1 MKTAEKLILVKEML
15 KQPLFC
21 CIILLLKKIIAVD
34 SNKQK
39 TLDAHQKLIQQTY
52 KSTEIQSKQDIQKC
66 FFIFE
71 EVKETA
77 FEFPQEIVR
86 VLKIYF
92 DLI

>member
-15 KQPLFC
+15 KQPLVC
-21 CIILLLKKIIAVD
+21 CIILLLKKITAVD
-34 SNKQK
+34 LNKQK
-39 TLDAHQKLIQQTY
+39 ALDADQKLIQQTY

-71 EVKETA
+71 EVKETTI
-77 FEFPQEIVR
+77 EFPQEIVR